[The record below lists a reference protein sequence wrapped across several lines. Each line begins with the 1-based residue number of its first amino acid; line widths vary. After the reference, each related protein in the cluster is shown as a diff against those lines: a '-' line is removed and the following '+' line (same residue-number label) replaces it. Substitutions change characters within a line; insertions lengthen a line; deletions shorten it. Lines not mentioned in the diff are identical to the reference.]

1 MSADQLIQLL
11 SWAIFMLVFIIVA
24 VRAARAPRL
33 AAIEIALFFS
43 APALIIVLAVLAA
56 VGSIEPGPTF
66 TALTTALLLSI
77 GYLLLRV
84 VDKFASVPA
93 WLLRGSELGLAL
105 LAISAF
111 ALPTQ
116 RPGWLSLVMA
126 AYLIGLLIY
135 SAVAFVAEARQSRGV
150 TRRRMQAAAAG
161 SILLVTL
168 FLLST
173 LGLVLPELGTSWR
186 MLMDT
191 CGLAAAIA
199 YYLGFAPPRWL
210 RRAWQG
216 PELRAFLSRAA
227 NLSRLPDQAAILREI
242 EHGFATALGA
252 PSARI
257 GLWSDDI
264 GAIQFP
270 LGDVAYRLRPSDDVP
285 AAQAF
290 QLQRVIF
297 TDNLPRDQPAY
308 REMSLAYRMI
318 SVLAAPITISGQRI
332 GVLVAYGPNMLIF
345 AEDDLELA
353 QVLADQAATILEIR
367 SLIDEAARSQA
378 REEAA
383 RLKEDFLS
391 AAAHDLKTPLT
402 ALIARAQM
410 MERTAVRQPG
420 QPADLG
426 GLRMIVSEGQRLRRL
441 VLELLDATRVE
452 QGKLVSMLERVELVA
467 LAEEICGRQ
476 QSALHSCTVE
486 SAEPVEGMFDHIRIA
501 QLFENIV
508 ENAIQYSPRGGA
520 VRIKIWRSAGQ
531 ACVEVSDEGVGI
543 RGDDLPHVFERFYR
557 GSNADDRHFAGMGL
571 GLFICRGIVEQ
582 HGGRIWASSEP
593 GQGSTFHIELPL
605 LPVAEQIYA

>member
-24 VRAARAPRL
+24 IRAARAPRL

-43 APALIIVLAVLAA
+43 APALIIVLAILVAA
-56 VGSIEPGPTF
+56 GAIEPGPTF
-66 TALTTALLLSI
+66 NALTTVLLLSI

-84 VDKFASVPA
+84 VDKFASAPA

-105 LAISAF
+105 LAVGAF
-111 ALPTQ
+111 ALPTS
-116 RPGWLSLVMA
+116 RPGWLSIVMA

-135 SAVAFVAEARQSRGV
+135 SAAAFVVEARQSRGV

-168 FLLST
+168 FVLST
-173 LGLVLPELGTSWR
+173 LTLALPDLGTSWR
-186 MLMDT
+186 MVMDT

-227 NLSRLPDQAAILREI
+227 DLSRLPDQMAILHEI

-252 PSARI
+252 PRARI
-257 GLWSDDI
+257 GLWSDELS
-264 GAIQFP
+264 AIQFP
-270 LGDVAYRLRPSDDVP
+270 LGDTSFRLNPSDDLP
-285 AAQAF
+285 AAQAY

-308 REMSLAYRMI
+308 REMSRAYRMI
-318 SVLAAPITISGQRI
+318 SVLAAPVTISGQRI

-353 QVLADQAATILEIR
+353 QMLADQAATILEIR
-367 SLIDEAARSQA
+367 MLIDEAARSQA
-378 REEAA
+378 REEAT

-420 QPADLG
+420 QPADLR
-426 GLRMIVSEGQRLRRL
+426 GLSMIVSEGQRLRRL

-452 QGKLVSMLERVELVA
+452 QGKLVGMLERVDLVA

-476 QSALHSCTVE
+476 HSALHSCAVE
-486 SAEPVEGMFDHIRIA
+486 STEPVEGMFDHIRIA
-501 QLFENIV
+501 QLIENIV
-508 ENAIQYSPRGGA
+508 ENAIHYSPRGGA
-520 VRIKIWRSAGQ
+520 VQIKIWRSAGQ
-531 ACVEVSDEGVGI
+531 ACVEISDQGVGI
-543 RGDDLPHVFERFYR
+543 RSDDLPHVFERFYR
-557 GSNADDRHFAGMGL
+557 GSNVDDRHFAGMGL

-582 HGGRIWASSEP
+582 HGGRIWASSQP
-593 GQGSTFHIELPL
+593 GHGSTFHIELPL
-605 LPVAEQIYA
+605 LPVVEQVYA